1 MKIQNVADV
10 SSLCLLPVIAV
21 VTIKFKTAKVISE
34 TKYFVHKRHETDTK
48 RELSDTLFTNL
59 DPIHNLTYF

>member
-1 MKIQNVADV
+1 
-10 SSLCLLPVIAV
+10 VIAV
-21 VTIKFKTAKVISE
+21 DTIKFKTAKVISE